1 MPKVLVI
8 IPAYN
13 EEAAILG
20 TVADLRAHC
29 PDADC
34 IVVND
39 CSRDRTRAIL
49 QEHGIPYLDLPLNL
63 GIGGGVQTGYRY
75 ALAHDYDIA
84 VQFDGDG
91 QHQAAYLRPLI
102 QPILDGAADMTI
114 GSRFIPRE
122 GEDKGFQSSAL
133 RRAGI
138 NMLSALIRLVTGQ
151 TLQDVT
157 SGFRACGR
165 DLIAL
170 FAEHYA
176 QDYPEPEA
184 IVTATV
190 SGYRVREVPVLM
202 NERQGGVS
210 SIRALKS
217 VFYMVK
223 VSLAIVLAGLR
234 LSSRKELKR
243 HA

>member
-13 EEAAILG
+13 EEASILG

-29 PDADC
+29 PEADC

-39 CSRDRTRAIL
+39 CSRDRTRSIL
-49 QEHGIPYLDLPLNL
+49 LEHHIPFLDLPLNL

-75 ALAHDYDIA
+75 ALAHGYDIA

-102 QPILDGAADMTI
+102 QPILDGEADMTI
-114 GSRFIPRE
+114 GSRFVARE
-122 GEDKGFQSSAL
+122 GEARGFQSSAM

-138 NMLSALIRLVTGQ
+138 SILSALIRLVTGQ
-151 TLQDVT
+151 TLRDVT
-157 SGFRACGR
+157 SGFRACGK
-165 DLIAL
+165 DLIAF
-170 FAEHYA
+170 FADHYA

-184 IVTATV
+184 IVTAKV
-190 SGYRVREVPVLM
+190 SGYRIREVPVVM

-234 LSSRKELKR
+234 LNSRKELKHR
-243 HA
+243 A

>member
-1 MPKVLVI
+1 M
-8 IPAYN
+8 
-13 EEAAILG
+13 
-20 TVADLRAHC
+20 
-29 PDADC
+29 
-34 IVVND
+34 
-39 CSRDRTRAIL
+39 
-49 QEHGIPYLDLPLNL
+49 
-63 GIGGGVQTGYRY
+63 
-75 ALAHDYDIA
+75 
-84 VQFDGDG
+84 
-91 QHQAAYLRPLI
+91 
-102 QPILDGAADMTI
+102 
-114 GSRFIPRE
+114 
-122 GEDKGFQSSAL
+122 
-133 RRAGI
+133 
-138 NMLSALIRLVTGQ
+138 
-151 TLQDVT
+151 T

-190 SGYRVREVPVLM
+190 SGYHVREVPVLM